1 MQFSVLTGKPETIT
15 ADTLVIFVSQFSK
28 ISDSLLKQI
37 DKASGS
43 GLSTMLNAGQFE
55 GKSNQTVE
63 LFGLEGFMSPR
74 LILVGMG
81 QRPAS
86 DFDKFRQA
94 AGTIAKLQGFRKSDS
109 VLFHLGNV
117 KSPESFQAVV
127 EGCMLGG
134 YKFLQYKGDSDSQT
148 VELPSSFTFV
158 TSDSQTKRK
167 ADKAVSRGQ
176 ILAEGQL
183 LVRDL
188 ASTPGNYLTPKLL
201 AGRVE
206 KLGKKHKFSVSVLD
220 EKQMAKK
227 KMGALL
233 SVSRGSTEPA
243 RFIIMKHNGGHKGQA
258 PVVLVGKGVTFDS
271 GGISLKAGL
280 NMHEM
285 KGDMTGGACVIA
297 ALTTAARLKLPL
309 NVVGLVPAT
318 ENMPAGNATKPG
330 DVVTSRKGLTIE
342 VINTDAE
349 GRMILADA
357 LDYANEFKPQAV
369 IDIATL
375 TGASLYIIGYEG
387 APFFS
392 NNKKLKAKIES
403 ASSATSERVWNMP
416 LWDAFS
422 ESMKSPVADL
432 WNSGGRD
439 AGTCKAA
446 SFLEYFIGDW
456 PWAHIDIAYVD
467 VEPKGRPYIPKGAT
481 GIGLRLLIETL
492 SNWKKL

>member
-1 MQFSVLTGKPETIT
+1 MQYSVITGKPELISV
-15 ADTLVIFVSQFSK
+15 DTLVIFVSKFDK
-28 ISDSLLKQI
+28 LNDSLLKQI
-37 DKASGS
+37 DRASGGS
-43 GLSTMLNAGQFE
+43 LRTMLESGQFE
-55 GKSNQTVE
+55 GKSNQTAE
-63 LFGLEGFMSPR
+63 LYGIDGFQASR
-74 LILVGMG
+74 IILAGTG
-81 QRPAS
+81 KHSAS
-86 DFDKFRQA
+86 DVDKFRQA
-94 AGTIAKLQGFRKSDS
+94 AGTVARMRGFQKSES
-109 VLFHLGNV
+109 VLIHLANS
-117 KSPESFQAVV
+117 KAPEAFQAAL
-127 EGCMLGG
+127 EGCLLGG
-134 YKFLQYKGDSDSQT
+134 YKFLAFKGDDESQK
-148 VELPSSFTFV
+148 VEFPSSISFLIT
-158 TSDSQTKRK
+158 DSKAKRK
-167 ADKAVSRGQ
+167 IEKGVTKGQ
-176 ILAEGQL
+176 IMAEGQL

-188 ASTPGNYLTPKLL
+188 ASTPGNFLTPKLL
-201 AGRVE
+201 ASRVE
-206 KLGKKHKFSVSVLD
+206 KLGKDHKFSVSILD
-220 EKQMAKK
+220 EKQIKQE

-243 RFIIMKHNGGHKGQA
+243 RFIIMKHNGGRKGQA

-271 GGISLKAGL
+271 GGISLKPGL
-280 NMHEM
+280 NLHEM

-297 ALTTAARLKLPL
+297 ALTTAARLNLPL

-342 VINTDAE
+342 IINTDAE
-349 GRMILADA
+349 GRLILADA

-392 NNKKLKAKIES
+392 NNRKLKAKIES
-403 ASSATSERVWNMP
+403 ASNTTSEKVWNMP
-416 LWDAFS
+416 LWEAFA
-422 ESMKSPVADL
+422 EGMKSPVADL
-432 WNSGGRD
+432 LNSGGRD

-467 VEPKGRPYIPKGAT
+467 VEPSGRPYIPKGAT

-492 SNWKKL
+492 TNWKKL